1 MLSWMYCEKLKSM
14 PMNCEL
20 SFSFISSTSWILVR
34 PFGHSLCGFSGTKN
48 SARNDPSG
56 SVASSPRPCSEATV
70 CTGANCRMVLRIA
83 ATVSCPAS
91 SVMVGGITARIQR
104 LPSSSL
110 GRNSVPS
117 RAPSTPTMN
126 RKANA
131 IIARDSRIANRQRQQ
146 GQIDPADLRTRKVSI
161 SCILSGSR
169 TEASTGVTVKVA
181 ITAPISA

>member
-1 MLSWMYCEKLKSM
+1 MYCEKLKSM
-14 PMNCEL
+14 PINSEL
-20 SFSFISSTSWILVR
+20 SLAFIWSTNWILVR
-34 PFGHSLCGFSGTKN
+34 PFGHSLCGFKGTKN

-70 CTGANCRMVLRIA
+70 CTGANSRITLRIA

-117 RAPSTPTMN
+117 RAPKKTTTI
-126 RKANA
+126 RKATA
-131 IIARDSRIANRQRQQ
+131 IVAAIRA
-146 GQIDPADLRTRKVSI
+146 LRTAR
-161 SCILSGSR
+161 GSR
-169 TEASTGVTVKVA
+169 NK
-181 ITAPISA
+181 